1 MGVDVIKRMVKLL
14 EGRSRDIDAE
24 ERARIAAGA
33 LLVECARSD
42 STYSDDDRHAVAHAL
57 VQLFDLEP
65 EVTDA
70 LVAVAE
76 KKSEE
81 VWHDWILT
89 QAVKRGFDVDGRRAL
104 IHKLWMI
111 THTDGVLHSREERF
125 VRRIAYELDLSD
137 DDIEASRPEGVP
149 GGGAAV

>member
-1 MGVDVIKRMVKLL
+1 MGANVIKRMVTLL
-14 EGRSRDIDAE
+14 EGGSRDIGAE

-42 STYSDDDRHAVAHAL
+42 STYSDDEREAVAHSL
-57 VQLFDLEP
+57 VHLFDLDP
-65 EVTDA
+65 EVSEA

-104 IHKLWMI
+104 IHKLWVI

-125 VRRIAYELDLSD
+125 VRRIASELDLSD
-137 DDIEASRPEGVP
+137 EDIEASRPEVGVSE
-149 GGGAAV
+149 